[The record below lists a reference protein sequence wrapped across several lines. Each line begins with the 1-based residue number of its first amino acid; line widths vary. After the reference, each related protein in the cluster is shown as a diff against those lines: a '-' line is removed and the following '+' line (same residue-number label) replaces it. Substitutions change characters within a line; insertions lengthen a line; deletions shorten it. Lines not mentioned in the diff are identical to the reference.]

1 MAQRKA
7 GSALPQLLQELREKP
22 DGTFGVG
29 EVADIIE
36 RSMAAL
42 KVDPAVSRRKLC
54 TELNDLSRLIRAT
67 KDEIALLS
75 PDDVKHEYLP
85 KAADE
90 LDAIVAATADTT
102 NAIKTKKKTDK
113 KVLTDEDLLE
123 GPQKVGEAHAQEDFD
138 TLFASFG

>member
-29 EVADIIE
+29 EVADTIE
-36 RSMAAL
+36 RLMAAL

>member
-36 RSMAAL
+36 RLMAAL